1 MMSGRAQR
9 RQPTR
14 GSEFFRW
21 APAPAPAA
29 GRGARRSG
37 GANVTDVH
45 QPMESDRERRASEL
59 LALTSIYPDE
69 LEGAPGTPWRVHIAT
84 AQAVCLLELVPPEG
98 YPSALPP
105 TITNLQILPSGGDA
119 PSTLSAAHESVEE
132 RAERLCAEL
141 LSLWA
146 GEEVVMEWI
155 EHIRVELD
163 RSDAAAAAA
172 AAMDAAVACDAAAA
186 AADAAAACDAAIAVE
201 AASLDAAI
209 ALDAASALESAAA
222 LDDAL
227 STAMAAAGFAP
238 AAPAAAAAFTF
249 TPHSS
254 RFGQRVRHFDAGALD
269 DSAYGVE
276 VVSGASFHPPKSG
289 ASEAFQAHVARVRS
303 VGEVQWVL
311 ATLLQDKRIARAS
324 HNMYAYRL
332 TDERGVLVSDCE
344 DDGESGSGA
353 KLASCAFAEH
363 RTPLSGAHSHAIMH
377 ASRISASRRLL
388 ELTRVSNV
396 FVMVTR
402 WFGGIHLGPARFKHI
417 ASTARLLLEETGH
430 CGGGSKAAKPKAK
443 K

>member
-1 MMSGRAQR
+1 
-9 RQPTR
+9 
-14 GSEFFRW
+14 
-21 APAPAPAA
+21 
-29 GRGARRSG
+29 
-37 GANVTDVH
+37 
-45 QPMESDRERRASEL
+45 
-59 LALTSIYPDE
+59 
-69 LEGAPGTPWRVHIAT
+69 
-84 AQAVCLLELVPPEG
+84 
-98 YPSALPP
+98 
-105 TITNLQILPSGGDA
+105 
-119 PSTLSAAHESVEE
+119 
-132 RAERLCAEL
+132 
-141 LSLWA
+141 
-146 GEEVVMEWI
+146 
-155 EHIRVELD
+155 
-163 RSDAAAAAA
+163 
-172 AAMDAAVACDAAAA
+172 
-186 AADAAAACDAAIAVE
+186 
-201 AASLDAAI
+201 
-209 ALDAASALESAAA
+209 
-222 LDDAL
+222 
-227 STAMAAAGFAP
+227 MAAAGFAP

-353 KLASCAFAEH
+353 KLAS
-363 RTPLSGAHSHAIMH
+363 
-377 ASRISASRRLL
+377 LL